1 MRYQDNALIFAPTD
15 LSRWSAS
22 PYASWMA
29 RFAIECPDKAVDKDA
44 PDALL
49 SRLAHKGLAHED
61 ALEAHFR
68 KAGLTVVNVA
78 AESSTNASHA
88 AKHIDAVGRT
98 LELLQ
103 AGVDVVAQATLERD
117 SFRGHA
123 DFLVK
128 VPGTSALGDFHY
140 EVWDTKLARRVKPG
154 MVLQLCCYADMLEAV
169 QQRHAHDIV
178 IALGD
183 GRQERVSLVDCFDYY
198 RAIKQAFL
206 IDQDAWAPTP
216 QPDPAD
222 HANHGEWAGFAQ
234 QQLEA
239 SDHLGRVARI
249 TRRQVERLSQAGI
262 TTMTAL
268 SEASGKVVPGI
279 DATKLDW
286 LVRQAALQCASAS
299 KDTPDYHVHQPQPED
314 EKGLA
319 VLPDAS
325 PLDVYFDIEGFPL
338 EGDGLEYLWGCA
350 YLDEQGERAFRDWW
364 AHDVRAER
372 RAFEGFIDWVHAR
385 WREDPGMHVYHYA
398 PYETTA
404 CKRLMGTHGTR
415 EQELDDLLRGGVFV
429 DLYSIVTHGLQI
441 GEPHYSI
448 KNVERLYRPKRDTDV
463 ASGGDSVVV
472 YDLWREAYA
481 RGEESGDWQESEVLA
496 TLREYNRDDCDSTLE
511 LCEWLRARRGEVRA
525 DVVHKEQEST
535 ELTDTVVARH
545 ALRERLLERA
555 DDDTLVDAE
564 RTLLETLAGLP
575 EFHRREDKNAWW
587 RLFDRLDPANTALAE
602 DAACLANCR
611 RTAREGFKH
620 TPRVRNLCWEYTFD
634 TNQEFKGIGKSVYLK
649 GTDKGDGYPWSASVI
664 HTESNVQAGLVV
676 VQCKQEPPA
685 LISLLPNE
693 IVGADPIPAAID
705 TVVGEIESG
714 QIQQSAILDLLRRNP
729 PRFRDGRT
737 GPVVQS
743 PDSALEDT
751 VRAVLD
757 LDDSCL
763 VIQGPPGAGKSYT
776 GARIIAALVAKGC
789 RVGIASNSHTA
800 IDNLFLGA
808 LYHCKDQDISGHFVR
823 GKHTN
828 DAFDALGV
836 TVVASAK
843 LVDEVRPGCVVGTT
857 AWGFAREDL
866 EDAFDVLIVDEAGQV
881 ALANLV
887 AMSRAARNLVVMGDQ
902 RQLGQPTQGSHP
914 AESGLSVL
922 DYRLG
927 DAAAVAPEHGV
938 FLGVTYR
945 MHPAVNAPI
954 SRHVYADQLRTASVT
969 STRTLLASDNG
980 SSLDREAG
988 IVFVPVEH
996 EGNQQE
1002 SAEEVD
1008 AIVAAVQALCK
1019 RQIMLKDGSTRTV
1032 TLDDM
1037 LFVAPYNAQAAR
1049 LSEALEQALGVGAR
1063 VGSVDR
1069 FQGQEAPIV
1078 FLSLCSSDA
1087 TGSPRGI
1094 GFLFD
1099 QRRLNVAVSRAESLC
1114 VIVGHPR
1121 LAVTPVAT
1129 LADLKRVNFVAALMA
1144 AGEPCGA
1151 LS

>member
-1 MRYQDNALIFAPTD
+1 MK
-15 LSRWSAS
+15 
-22 PYASWMA
+22 M
-29 RFAIECPDKAVDKDA
+29 
-44 PDALL
+44 
-49 SRLAHKGLAHED
+49 
-61 ALEAHFR
+61 
-68 KAGLTVVNVA
+68 
-78 AESSTNASHA
+78 
-88 AKHIDAVGRT
+88 
-98 LELLQ
+98 
-103 AGVDVVAQATLERD
+103 
-117 SFRGHA
+117 FRGHA

-262 TTMTAL
+262 ATMTAL

-338 EGDGLEYLWGCA
+338 EGDGLEYLWGCT

-364 AHDVRAER
+364 AHDIRAER

-545 ALRERLLERA
+545 ALREML
-555 DDDTLVDAE
+555 
-564 RTLLETLAGLP
+564 
-575 EFHRREDKNAWW
+575 
-587 RLFDRLDPANTALAE
+587 
-602 DAACLANCR
+602 
-611 RTAREGFKH
+611 
-620 TPRVRNLCWEYTFD
+620 
-634 TNQEFKGIGKSVYLK
+634 
-649 GTDKGDGYPWSASVI
+649 
-664 HTESNVQAGLVV
+664 
-676 VQCKQEPPA
+676 PA
-685 LISLLPNE
+685 LRIAIAQRAKDSSTRPASETSAGNTPSTPTRSSRALGRVCTSRGPTRVMDSRGVRASFTRRVTFRQDLWWCNASRSLLLSSRYCQTRLW
-693 IVGADPIPAAID
+693 VQIPYLQPLIPWWVISKA
-705 TVVGEIESG
+705 VRYNS
-714 QIQQSAILDLLRRNP
+714 Q
-729 PRFRDGRT
+729 RFWT
-737 GPVVQS
+737 
-743 PDSALEDT
+743 
-751 VRAVLD
+751 
-757 LDDSCL
+757 C
-763 VIQGPPGAGKSYT
+763 
-776 GARIIAALVAKGC
+776 
-789 RVGIASNSHTA
+789 
-800 IDNLFLGA
+800 
-808 LYHCKDQDISGHFVR
+808 
-823 GKHTN
+823 
-828 DAFDALGV
+828 
-836 TVVASAK
+836 
-843 LVDEVRPGCVVGTT
+843 CVVTH
-857 AWGFAREDL
+857 R
-866 EDAFDVLIVDEAGQV
+866 AFGMVG
-881 ALANLV
+881 LA
-887 AMSRAARNLVVMGDQ
+887 
-902 RQLGQPTQGSHP
+902 P
-914 AESGLSVL
+914 
-922 DYRLG
+922 
-927 DAAAVAPEHGV
+927 
-938 FLGVTYR
+938 
-945 MHPAVNAPI
+945 
-954 SRHVYADQLRTASVT
+954 
-969 STRTLLASDNG
+969 
-980 SSLDREAG
+980 
-988 IVFVPVEH
+988 
-996 EGNQQE
+996 
-1002 SAEEVD
+1002 
-1008 AIVAAVQALCK
+1008 
-1019 RQIMLKDGSTRTV
+1019 
-1032 TLDDM
+1032 
-1037 LFVAPYNAQAAR
+1037 
-1049 LSEALEQALGVGAR
+1049 
-1063 VGSVDR
+1063 
-1069 FQGQEAPIV
+1069 
-1078 FLSLCSSDA
+1078 
-1087 TGSPRGI
+1087 
-1094 GFLFD
+1094 
-1099 QRRLNVAVSRAESLC
+1099 
-1114 VIVGHPR
+1114 
-1121 LAVTPVAT
+1121 
-1129 LADLKRVNFVAALMA
+1129 
-1144 AGEPCGA
+1144 
-1151 LS
+1151 